1 MTTRVHSTRRKQ
13 GFSLLE
19 VMMALALFAAAAV
32 ALVET
37 INEVGNITVQAR
49 VLRTVEQGLESVL
62 DEFSKTPQMQER
74 EEEIKADDNG
84 ISYSVVIKSLDN
96 LKNQDNQVLS
106 GMFGIKVTAHWNLD
120 GKKMESSAETIRY
133 AGMFLPQ

>member
-1 MTTRVHSTRRKQ
+1 
-13 GFSLLE
+13 
-19 VMMALALFAAAAV
+19 MALALFAAAAV

-62 DEFSKTPQMQER
+62 DEYSKMPQLQEM
-74 EEEIKADDNG
+74 EQDIKEDDNG
-84 ISYSVVIKSLDN
+84 IAYSVVVKSLDN

-106 GMFGIKVTAHWNLD
+106 GMFGVKVTARWKLD
-120 GKKMESSAETIRY
+120 GKKMESSAETVRY